1 MTKISDLRDLIESPG
16 IVVLPG
22 AHDVLSAR
30 LIEQEGFPVVFTS
43 GFGLSASSLGV
54 PDVGLL
60 TQTETLD
67 RVKRIVDA
75 VSVPV
80 VADMDTGYGN
90 PVNVIRTVRECVSV
104 GAAGIILEDQV
115 WPKRC
120 GHMGGKSVI
129 PMEEHVEKLR
139 AAVYARSD
147 SGLIIIARTDARAP
161 LGLDEAIRRGQIYAD
176 EGADVIFIE
185 APESIDDMKI
195 ISDSIEKPLFA
206 NMIEGGKT
214 PFLSANELEDLGFKM
229 VVYPLSGLFAATK
242 AIQEVV
248 SHLMRTGTTL
258 GYDRISSFGEFE
270 KVVDLDRYREL
281 ESRFS

>member
-1 MTKISDLRDLIESPG
+1 
-16 IVVLPG
+16 
-22 AHDVLSAR
+22 
-30 LIEQEGFPVVFTS
+30 
-43 GFGLSASSLGV
+43 
-54 PDVGLL
+54 
-60 TQTETLD
+60 
-67 RVKRIVDA
+67 
-75 VSVPV
+75 
-80 VADMDTGYGN
+80 
-90 PVNVIRTVRECVSV
+90 
-104 GAAGIILEDQV
+104 
-115 WPKRC
+115 
-120 GHMGGKSVI
+120 MGGKSVI

-176 EGADVIFIE
+176 EGADVIFVE